1 LQGYANFK
9 FSARK
14 KKGGCGV
21 SVERG
26 WLKKYPPGLS
36 VVDYHPAAC
45 SVAGGYC
52 PRLSVVAAV
61 EILAQLGELRSHAA
75 AVALLAASPH
85 L

>member
-1 LQGYANFK
+1 MCGIGREGVA
-9 FSARK
+9 K
-14 KKGGCGV
+14 KNTP
-21 SVERG
+21 RG
-26 WLKKYPPGLS
+26 SRS